1 MIKFTNEIAL
11 ITAVSDLRMFL
22 DIVNGTTLGFPWISS
37 ISEGEKSPSG
47 PISTDKDFASLKT
60 SFFKL
65 SLELTSANNSFV
77 ELSKLF
83 RKSLSLITWEI
94 SGGINWLDC
103 SVASITNFFCSL
115 QNLIL

>member
-1 MIKFTNEIAL
+1 
-11 ITAVSDLRMFL
+11 MFL

-47 PISTDKDFASLKT
+47 PISMIKDLASLKT

-65 SLELTSANNSFV
+65 FLEFTSANNSFV

-83 RKSLSLITWEI
+83 RKSLSFIT
-94 SGGINWLDC
+94 
-103 SVASITNFFCSL
+103 
-115 QNLIL
+115 